1 MTVQIRPTEGGFKVH
16 HENRGT
22 ASDHDNGA
30 GDWVMAKEPGA
41 GADSL
46 LWLGT
51 QVTEVETLLAL
62 VLTAP
67 TLLAERRALGDL
79 ADAAERLAL
88 NARYTAMGDTLWHR
102 ARIRRLPRS
111 RRARRRAAS
120 ADRGATLILGWL
132 NRSA

>member
-1 MTVQIRPTEGGFKVH
+1 MH
-16 HENRGT
+16 HERKGS
-22 ASDHDNGA
+22 ASDHGDRA
-30 GDWVMAKEPGA
+30 EDWVTAKEPGT
-41 GADSL
+41 GGDSL

-62 VLTAP
+62 ALTAP
-67 TLLAERRALGDL
+67 TLLAERRALTEL

-88 NARYTAMGDTLWHR
+88 GARYAAMGDTFWHR
-102 ARIRRLPRS
+102 TRVRALPRS

-120 ADRGATLILGWL
+120 ADRGAALILGWL